1 MYIII
6 GVDRKCNYSKTWNC
20 GEISIFVTCISNTII
35 IWHISFHILYQVKDP
50 NIIPGLKALR
60 LILCA
65 IFITPLPEGGRGYTV
80 LPLSVRPRYF
90 SSHFSQ

>member
-20 GEISIFVTCISNTII
+20 GEISIFVTCISNTIV

-60 LILCA
+60 LILCGFFC
-65 IFITPLPEGGRGYTV
+65 IYCTLLLIL
-80 LPLSVRPRYF
+80 
-90 SSHFSQ
+90 